1 MILVDTSVWINY
13 FKGREEVKR
22 LDTFIETNSIVVNDL
37 ILAELLP
44 FINQKKEYELRNLLL
59 NIEKVVLHINWNE
72 IIKMQTENLKN
83 GINKVGVPDL
93 VIAQNV
99 IQRNLY
105 LYSMDKHFKFMSKLF
120 PIILIE
126 F

>member
-22 LDTFIETNSIVVNDL
+22 LDMFIETNSIVVNDL
-37 ILAELLP
+37 ILSELLP

-99 IQRNLY
+99 IQHNLY

-120 PIILIE
+120 PIKLIE

>member
-44 FINQKKEYELRNLLL
+44 FINQKKEYELQNLLL

-83 GINKVGVPDL
+83 GINKVGVLDL

-99 IQRNLY
+99 IQHNLY

-120 PIILIE
+120 PIKLIE

>member
-44 FINQKKEYELRNLLL
+44 FINQKKEDELRNLLL

-99 IQRNLY
+99 IQHNLY

-120 PIILIE
+120 PIKLIE

>member
-1 MILVDTSVWINY
+1 MILVDPSVWINY

-99 IQRNLY
+99 IQHNLY

-120 PIILIE
+120 PIKLIE

>member
-1 MILVDTSVWINY
+1 MILVDPSVCINY

-99 IQRNLY
+99 IQHNLY

-120 PIILIE
+120 PIKLIE

>member
-37 ILAELLP
+37 ILSELLP
-44 FINQKKEYELRNLLL
+44 FINQKKEYELQNLLL

-99 IQRNLY
+99 IQHNLY

-120 PIILIE
+120 PIKLIE

>member
-99 IQRNLY
+99 IQHNLY

-120 PIILIE
+120 PIKLIE

>member
-83 GINKVGVPDL
+83 GINKG
-93 VIAQNV
+93 
-99 IQRNLY
+99 
-105 LYSMDKHFKFMSKLF
+105 YSTKCNTT
-120 PIILIE
+120 
-126 F
+126 

>member
-1 MILVDTSVWINY
+1 M
-13 FKGREEVKR
+13 
-22 LDTFIETNSIVVNDL
+22 
-37 ILAELLP
+37 P
-44 FINQKKEYELRNLLL
+44 FINQKKEYELQNLLL

-99 IQRNLY
+99 IQHNLY

-120 PIILIE
+120 PIKLIE

>member
-1 MILVDTSVWINY
+1 MSLVDTSVWINY

-44 FINQKKEYELRNLLL
+44 FINQKKEYELQNLLL

-99 IQRNLY
+99 IQHNLY

-120 PIILIE
+120 PIKLIE

>member
-44 FINQKKEYELRNLLL
+44 FINQKKEYELQNLLL

-99 IQRNLY
+99 IQHNLY

-120 PIILIE
+120 PIKLIE

>member
-72 IIKMQTENLKN
+72 VIKMQTENLKN

-99 IQRNLY
+99 IQHNLY

-120 PIILIE
+120 PIKLIE

>member
-59 NIEKVVLHINWNE
+59 NIEKVVLHIKWNE

-99 IQRNLY
+99 IQHNLY

-120 PIILIE
+120 PIKLIE

>member
-1 MILVDTSVWINY
+1 MFLVDTSVWIIY

-99 IQRNLY
+99 IQHNLY

-120 PIILIE
+120 PIKLIE

>member
-44 FINQKKEYELRNLLL
+44 FYKSKER
-59 NIEKVVLHINWNE
+59 I
-72 IIKMQTENLKN
+72 
-83 GINKVGVPDL
+83 
-93 VIAQNV
+93 
-99 IQRNLY
+99 
-105 LYSMDKHFKFMSKLF
+105 
-120 PIILIE
+120 
-126 F
+126 

>member
-99 IQRNLY
+99 IQHNLY
-105 LYSMDKHFKFMSKLF
+105 LYSMDKHFKFMSKLL
-120 PIILIE
+120 PIKLIE

>member
-44 FINQKKEYELRNLLL
+44 FINQKKEYEIRNLLL

-99 IQRNLY
+99 IQHNLY

-120 PIILIE
+120 PIKLIE

>member
-37 ILAELLP
+37 ILSELLP

-99 IQRNLY
+99 IQHNLY

-120 PIILIE
+120 PIKLIE

>member
-99 IQRNLY
+99 IQHNLY

-120 PIILIE
+120 PIKLVKL
-126 F
+126 